1 METKDKIRRLLEM
14 LEQQDNVDEASI
26 KRTMEDEEIRELIDQ
41 LAAVKRAFVKES
53 ITDDYALVNEEW
65 AKFEEAHFG
74 KRKRYSML
82 KAAAVFIGVL
92 AVSGI
97 TIAAVYTMRG
107 EQSQV
112 AYEQAETVINANRQM
127 IASTDTTEVGSEPM
141 VFDNVTLDK
150 MLSEIAAYY
159 AVKVH
164 FSNDNARRLRFH
176 FVWRKE
182 LGVEKVVE
190 DMNHFERVNIT
201 YKDDK
206 LTVE

>member
-1 METKDKIRRLLEM
+1 METKDKIRRLLEI
-14 LEQQDNVDEASI
+14 LEHPENGDEATM
-26 KRTMEDEEIRELIDQ
+26 KRMMEDEEMRELAEQ
-41 LAAVKRAFVKES
+41 LTAVKRAFVKKS
-53 ITDDYALVNEEW
+53 IADDDSLVDEEW
-65 AKFEEAHFG
+65 AKFEQAHFG
-74 KRKRYSML
+74 ERQHFPIL
-82 KAAAVFIGVL
+82 KTAAVFMGVL

-107 EQSQV
+107 ERPQTV
-112 AYEQAETVINANRQM
+112 HEQAETVVNANRQT
-127 IASTDTTEVGSEPM
+127 AVSVDTTEVTSEPV

-150 MLSEIAAYY
+150 MMSEIAAYY

-164 FSNDNARRLRFH
+164 FNNDDVRQLRFH

-190 DMNHFERVNIT
+190 DMNHFERVNMT
-201 YKDDK
+201 YKENE

>member
-1 METKDKIRRLLEM
+1 MEAKDKIRRLLEM
-14 LEQQDNVDEASI
+14 LEQQDNINEASI
-26 KRTMEDEEIRELIDQ
+26 KRTMEDVEMRELTEQ

-53 ITDDYALVNEEW
+53 ITDDDALVNEEW
-65 AKFEEAHFG
+65 AKFEKAHFG

-82 KAAAVFIGVL
+82 KAAALFIGVL

-112 AYEQAETVINANRQM
+112 VHEQVETVIDANRQM
-127 IASTDTTEVGSEPM
+127 IASADTTEVGSEPV
-141 VFDNVTLDK
+141 VFDNITLDK

-164 FSNDNARRLRFH
+164 FSNDDARRLRFH

-201 YKDDK
+201 YKESK

>member
-1 METKDKIRRLLEM
+1 METKDKIKCLLEM
-14 LEQQDNVDEASI
+14 QERPDNGDEATI
-26 KRTMEDEEIRELIDQ
+26 KRTMEDEEMRELTDQ

-53 ITDDYALVNEEW
+53 ITDDDALVDEEW

-82 KAAAVFIGVL
+82 KAAAVFMGVL

-112 AYEQAETVINANRQM
+112 AHEQAETVIDANRQV
-127 IASTDTTEVGSEPM
+127 IVSGDTTEVGSEPV

-164 FSNDNARRLRFH
+164 FSNDDARRLRFH

-201 YKDDK
+201 YKDNK

>member
-1 METKDKIRRLLEM
+1 MEIKDKIRCLLEM
-14 LEQQDNVDEASI
+14 LEHPQNVDETTI
-26 KRTMEDEEIRELIDQ
+26 KRTMEDEEMRELAEQ
-41 LAAVKRAFVKES
+41 LAVVKRAFVKEG
-53 ITDDYALVNEEW
+53 IADDDRLVDEEW
-65 AKFEEAHFG
+65 AKFEQAHFG
-74 KRKRYSML
+74 KRKHFPML
-82 KAAAVFIGVL
+82 KAAAVFMGVL

-107 EQSQV
+107 GQSQTV
-112 AYEQAETVINANRQM
+112 HEQPETVIDANRQM
-127 IASTDTTEVGSEPM
+127 SVSTDTTEVPSEPV

-164 FSNDNARRLRFH
+164 FNNDEARRLRFH

-190 DMNHFERVNIT
+190 DMNHFERVNMI
-201 YKDDK
+201 YKDNK

>member
-1 METKDKIRRLLEM
+1 METKDKIRRLLEI
-14 LEQQDNVDEASI
+14 LEHPENGNEATM
-26 KRTMEDEEIRELIDQ
+26 KRMMEDEEMRELAEQ
-41 LAAVKRAFVKES
+41 LTAVKRAFVKKS
-53 ITDDYALVNEEW
+53 IADDDSLVDEEW
-65 AKFEEAHFG
+65 AKFEQAHFG
-74 KRKRYSML
+74 KRQHFPIL
-82 KAAAVFIGVL
+82 KAAAVFMGVL

-107 EQSQV
+107 ERPQTV
-112 AYEQAETVINANRQM
+112 HEQAETVVNANRQT
-127 IASTDTTEVGSEPM
+127 AVSVDTTEVTSEPV

-150 MLSEIAAYY
+150 MMSEIAAYY

-164 FSNDNARRLRFH
+164 FNNDDVRQLRFH

-190 DMNHFERVNIT
+190 DMNHFERVNMT
-201 YKDDK
+201 YKDNK

>member
-14 LEQQDNVDEASI
+14 LEQPDNVDEASI
-26 KRTMEDEEIRELIDQ
+26 KRTMEDAEMRELTDQ

-74 KRKRYSML
+74 KRKHYSML

-107 EQSQV
+107 ERSQV
-112 AYEQAETVINANRQM
+112 AHEQAETVINANRRM
-127 IASTDTTEVGSEPM
+127 IASADTTEVSSEPV

-159 AVKVH
+159 DVKVH
-164 FSNDNARRLRFH
+164 FSNDDARRLRFH

-190 DMNHFERVNIT
+190 DMNHFERVNII
-201 YKDDK
+201 YKDNK